1 MQRGTFGA
9 ERLGTSSPKEAQARI
24 KINKLLEE
32 AGWRFFDS
40 DDGKANIVLES
51 NTKIKK
57 QQLSDLGDDFDK
69 TKTGFIDFLLL
80 DKQGF
85 PFIVLEAKAENKN
98 PLFGKEQARQY
109 AQSQHCRFIILSNG
123 NSHYLWDLERGNPQV
138 IYRFPS
144 PELAAG
150 LSSFTPNREALANE
164 TVADDYIVLTKKPD
178 YKNDPS
184 WLDEAS
190 RPEYI
195 KTHKLRFLRPYQVR
209 AITAIQKAVKEG
221 QDRFLFEMAT
231 GTGKTLVSAAVIKLF
246 KRTGNARRILFLVD
260 RLELEQQAQRNF
272 EDYLKGDYISVIYKE
287 NRDDWRKADIVVSTI
302 QTFLSNNRY
311 KRLFAPDDFD
321 LVISDEAHRSIS
333 GNSRAVFEYFIGYK
347 LGLTATPKDYL
358 KSFDT
363 ASLANT
369 NDPRELERRTLLD
382 TYKTFGCETGEP
394 TFRYSLLD
402 GVRDG
407 YLVNP
412 VVADA
417 RTEITA
423 QLLSEKGYTVIVQ
436 DDEGNEAEQV
446 FVSKE
451 FEKKFFSDN
460 TNSAFCKVFLDN
472 ALRDPITGEIGK
484 TIVFC
489 VKQNHAAKIA
499 QILNQYADV
508 MFPGKYQSD
517 FAMQVTSSV
526 NGAQDFTVQF
536 SNNKLSGY
544 ANFDQSYRTCK
555 TRVCVTVGMMTTGYD
570 CTDLLNICLMRP
582 IFSPSDFIQ
591 IKGRG
596 TRKHNFTDEMIDT
609 AVKAKLGVQQKTRF
623 KIFDFFAN
631 CEYFE
636 EKFNYDEV
644 LKLPKINDKGIKEA
658 YDKPFGL
665 NDGYNSSRE
674 DKLSSLN
681 QTEVGP
687 DGMKIDRM
695 YFDRFEQIILNN
707 PKIKEIKEKAH
718 EGKWNELQDFIIHNI
733 FDKPEDYFNVEKL
746 RAALNADRRIPL
758 REMLEKILGLIP
770 RFKTKEEL
778 LEEEFDKFDSR
789 YMPGE
794 SYFTSAKAIFK
805 AYIEDTEFRRIV
817 DQGNFAELNVT
828 PWIESY
834 RQLTPELRKLIPEY
848 IKDYVP
854 LNNFVE

>member
-1 MQRGTFGA
+1 MV
-9 ERLGTSSPKEAQARI
+9 EYSMPKEAQARI
-24 KINKLLEE
+24 KINNLLEE

-40 DDGKANIVLES
+40 PEGKANIVLEAS
-51 NTKIKK
+51 VKITKT
-57 QQLSDLGDDFDK
+57 QLNGLGDDFDK

-80 DKQGF
+80 DDQGF

-123 NSHYLWDLERGNPQV
+123 NSHYFWDLDRGNPQV

-144 PELAAG
+144 PDLAADL
-150 LSSFTPNREALANE
+150 LSFVPNREALANE
-164 TVADDYIVLTKKPD
+164 TIGDDYIVLTKKPD
-178 YKNDPS
+178 YKKDPS
-184 WLDEAS
+184 WLDGRS
-190 RPEYI
+190 RPEFI
-195 KTHKLRFLRPYQVR
+195 KTHKLRFLRPYQVN
-209 AITAIQKAVKEG
+209 AIKAIQKAVKEG
-221 QDRFLFEMAT
+221 RDRFLFEMAT
-231 GTGKTLVSAAVIKLF
+231 GTGKTLVAAAIIKLF
-246 KRTGNARRILFLVD
+246 KHSGNARRILFLVD
-260 RLELEQQAQRNF
+260 RLELEKQAFNNF
-272 EDYLKGDYISVIYKE
+272 NDYLKGDCITVIYKE
-287 NRDDWRKADIVVSTI
+287 NRDDWRKAEIVVSTI

-311 KRLFAPDDFD
+311 KRLFAPNDFT

-358 KSFDT
+358 KHIDI
-363 ASLANT
+363 AGLNT
-369 NDPRELERRTLLD
+369 HDPRELERRTLLD

-417 RTEITA
+417 RTEISA
-423 QLLSEKGYTVIVQ
+423 QLLSDNGYAVIVQ
-436 DDEGNEAEQV
+436 DEEGNEAEEV
-446 FVSKE
+446 FISKE

-460 TNSAFCKVFLDN
+460 TNHAFCKVFLDN
-472 ALRDPITGEIGK
+472 ALRDPISGEIGK

-489 VKQNHAAKIA
+489 VSQDHAAKIA
-499 QILNQYADV
+499 EILNQYADA
-508 MFPGKYQSD
+508 MFPGMYQSD
-517 FAMQVTSSV
+517 FAVQVTSSV
-526 NGAQDFTVQF
+526 NRAQEFTVQF
-536 SNNKLSGY
+536 SSNKLYGY
-544 ANFDQSYRTCK
+544 ANFDPSYRTSK

-596 TRKHNFTDEMIDT
+596 TRRHNFIEEMIDS
-609 AVKAKLGVQQKTRF
+609 AIKARLGDQQKTKF

-636 EKFNYDEV
+636 EKYNYDEV
-644 LKLPKINDKGIKEA
+644 LSLPKVNNKNLSETHDEPLDRL
-658 YDKPFGL
+658 YHDF
-665 NDGYNSSRE
+665 YNSSRE

-681 QTEVGP
+681 QTEIGLN
-687 DGMKIDRM
+687 GMKIDRM
-695 YFDRFEQIILNN
+695 YFDRFEQTILND
-707 PKIKEIKEKAH
+707 PRIEELKEQAQAGLWVPLLDYVIK
-718 EGKWNELQDFIIHNI
+718 NI
-733 FDKPEDYFNVEKL
+733 FNKPEDYYNVEKL
-746 RAALNADRRIPL
+746 RAALNADRRIQL
-758 REMLEKILGLIP
+758 REMLEKVLGIIP

-789 YMPGE
+789 YMPGDN
-794 SYFTSAKAIFK
+794 YFAAAKTVFK
-805 AYIEDTEFRRIV
+805 AYIEDIEFRNIV
-817 DQGNFAELNVT
+817 DQGNLAQLNVT
-828 PWIESY
+828 PWIDAY
-834 RQLTPELRKLIPEY
+834 RQLSPELRKLIPEY

>member
-1 MQRGTFGA
+1 M
-9 ERLGTSSPKEAQARI
+9 PKEAQARI

-40 DDGKANIVLES
+40 VDGKANIVLEPSVKITKRNLS
-51 NTKIKK
+51 N
-57 QQLSDLGDDFDK
+57 LGDDFANV
-69 TKTGFIDFLLL
+69 KTGFIDFLLL
-80 DKQGF
+80 DEKGF

-123 NSHYLWDLERGNPQV
+123 NSHYFWDLERGNPQV

-144 PELAAG
+144 PDLAAG

-178 YKNDPS
+178 YKTDPS
-184 WLDEAS
+184 WLDEKS
-190 RPEYI
+190 RPDFI
-195 KTHKLRFLRPYQVR
+195 KTYKLRFLRPYQVK

-221 QDRFLFEMAT
+221 KDRFLFEMAT
-231 GTGKTLVSAAVIKLF
+231 GTGKTLVAAAIIKLF
-246 KRTGNARRILFLVD
+246 KRTGNAQRILFLVD
-260 RLELEQQAQRNF
+260 RLELEQQASDNF
-272 EDYLKGDYISVIYKE
+272 KDYLKGDYISVIYKE

-311 KRLFAPDDFD
+311 KRSFAPNDFE

-358 KSFDT
+358 KSFDAT
-363 ASLANT
+363 GLNVALVSAQ
-369 NDPRELERRTLLD
+369 DPRELERRTLLD

-407 YLVNP
+407 YLINP
-412 VVADA
+412 IVADA

-423 QLLSEKGYTVIVQ
+423 QLLSEHGYAVIIQ
-436 DDEGNEAEQV
+436 DKEGNEAEEV

-460 TNSAFCKVFLDN
+460 TNRAFCKVFLDN

-484 TIVFC
+484 TIIFC
-489 VKQNHAAKIA
+489 VKQDHAAKIA
-499 QILNQYADV
+499 DILCQYADE
-508 MFPGKYQSD
+508 MFPGKYQSN
-517 FAMQVTSSV
+517 FAMQVTSSI
-526 NGAQDFTVQF
+526 NGAQEYTVQF
-536 SNNKLSGY
+536 SNNRLSGSS
-544 ANFDQSYRTCK
+544 NFEPSYKTSK

-596 TRKHNFTDEMIDT
+596 TRKHNFTDEMIDL
-609 AVKAKLGVQQKTRF
+609 VIKEKLGDRQKTKF

-636 EKFNYDEV
+636 EKYNYDEV
-644 LKLPKINDKGIKEA
+644 LSLPKENNKDIFEV
-658 YDKPFGL
+658 YDKPLGPFDI
-665 NDGYNSSRE
+665 DGYYSSRE
-674 DKLSSLN
+674 DNVSSFS
-681 QTEVGP
+681 QTEIGP

-695 YFDRFEQIILNN
+695 YFDRFEQTLLND
-707 PKIKEIKEKAH
+707 PKIDELKEQAQAGLWDSLLDFVIK
-718 EGKWNELQDFIIHNI
+718 NI

-746 RAALNADRRIPL
+746 RAALNADRRIQL
-758 REMLEKILGLIP
+758 KEMLEKVLGLIP

-794 SYFTSAKAIFK
+794 NYFADAKTIFK
-805 AYIEDTEFRRIV
+805 AYIEDTEFRNIV
-817 DQGNFAELNVT
+817 DQKNLAQLNVT
-828 PWIESY
+828 PWIDAY
-834 RQLTPELRKLIPEY
+834 RQLNPELRKLIPEY

>member
-1 MQRGTFGA
+1 M
-9 ERLGTSSPKEAQARI
+9 PKEAQARI

-40 DDGKANIVLES
+40 SDGKANIVLEPSVKITKRNLS
-51 NTKIKK
+51 NF
-57 QQLSDLGDDFDK
+57 GDDFDK

-123 NSHYLWDLERGNPQV
+123 NSHYFWDLERGNPQV
-138 IYRFPS
+138 IYCFPS
-144 PELAAG
+144 PDLADG
-150 LSSFTPNREALANE
+150 LSLFTPNREALANE

-178 YKNDPS
+178 YKTDPS
-184 WLDEAS
+184 WLNEMS
-190 RPEYI
+190 RPDFI
-195 KTHKLRFLRPYQVR
+195 KTYKLRFLRPYQVK

-221 QDRFLFEMAT
+221 KDRFLFEMAT
-231 GTGKTLVSAAVIKLF
+231 GTGKTLVSAAIIKLF
-246 KRTGNARRILFLVD
+246 RRTGNARRTLFLVD
-260 RLELEQQAQRNF
+260 RLELEKQAQKNF

-302 QTFLSNNRY
+302 QTFLSKNRY
-311 KRLFAPDDFD
+311 KRIFAPNDFD

-363 ASLANT
+363 TGLNVK
-369 NDPRELERRTLLD
+369 DPRELERRTLLD

-407 YLVNP
+407 YLINP
-412 VVADA
+412 IVADA

-423 QLLSEKGYTVIVQ
+423 QLLSEHGYAVIIQ
-436 DDEGNEAEQV
+436 DKEGNEAEEV

-460 TNSAFCKVFLDN
+460 TNRAFCKVFLDN

-489 VKQNHAAKIA
+489 VSQNHAAKIA
-499 QILNQYADV
+499 EILNQYADE
-508 MFPGKYQSD
+508 MFPGKYRSD
-517 FAMQVTSSV
+517 FAMQVTSSI
-526 NGAQDFTVQF
+526 NGAQEYTVQF
-536 SNNKLSGY
+536 SNNRLSGS
-544 ANFDQSYRTCK
+544 ANFDSGYRTSK

-596 TRKHNFTDEMIDT
+596 TRKHIFTDEVIDLAIKT
-609 AVKAKLGVQQKTRF
+609 KFGDQQKTKY

-636 EKFNYDEV
+636 EKYNYDEV
-644 LKLPKINDKGIKEA
+644 LSLPKENNKDITEV
-658 YDKPFGL
+658 YDKPLGSFDI
-665 NDGYNSSRE
+665 DGYNSSRE
-674 DKLSSLN
+674 DNVSSFS
-681 QTEVGP
+681 QTEIGP

-695 YFDRFEQIILNN
+695 YFDRFEQTILND
-707 PKIKEIKEKAH
+707 PRIDELKEQAQSGLWDSLLDFVIK
-718 EGKWNELQDFIIHNI
+718 NI

-746 RAALNADRRIPL
+746 RVALNADRRIQL
-758 REMLEKILGLIP
+758 KEMLEKILGLIP

-794 SYFTSAKAIFK
+794 NYFAGAKTIFK
-805 AYIEDTEFRRIV
+805 AYIEDTEFRNIV
-817 DQGNFAELNVT
+817 DQRNLAQLNVT
-828 PWIESY
+828 PWIDAY
-834 RQLTPELRKLIPEY
+834 RQLTPEFRKLIPEY

>member
-1 MQRGTFGA
+1 MF
-9 ERLGTSSPKEAQARI
+9 KEAQARI

-40 DDGKANIVLES
+40 PEGRANIVLEPTVKI
-51 NTKIKK
+51 TKTN
-57 QQLSDLGDDFDK
+57 LDDLGDNFDK
-69 TKTGFIDFLLL
+69 TKIGFIDFLLL

-85 PFIVLEAKAENKN
+85 PFIVLEAKAENKD

-109 AQSQHCRFIILSNG
+109 AHSQHCRFVILSNG
-123 NSHYLWDLERGNPQV
+123 NSHYFWDLERGNPQV

-144 PELAAG
+144 PELAMG
-150 LSSFTPNREALANE
+150 YSSFTPNREALINE

-190 RPEYI
+190 RPEFVKI
-195 KTHKLRFLRPYQVR
+195 NKLRFLRRYQVR
-209 AITAIQKAVKEG
+209 AIEAIQKAVKEEK
-221 QDRFLFEMAT
+221 DRFLFEMAT

-260 RLELEQQAQRNF
+260 RLELERQAQTNF
-272 EDYLKGDYISVIYKE
+272 EDYLKGDYVSVIYKE
-287 NRDDWRKADIVVSTI
+287 NHDDWRKADIVVSTI
-302 QTFLSNNRY
+302 QTFLSKNRY
-311 KRLFAPDDFD
+311 KRLFTPDDFD

-363 ASLANT
+363 TDAH
-369 NDPRELERRTLLD
+369 DPRELERRTLLD

-412 VVADA
+412 IVADA
-417 RTEITA
+417 RTTITA
-423 QLLSEKGYTVIVQ
+423 KLLSEQGYAVIVQ
-436 DDEGNEAEQV
+436 DEEGNEAEEV
-446 FVSKE
+446 FVYQE
-451 FEKKFFSDN
+451 FEKKFFSEN
-460 TNSAFCKVFLDN
+460 TNRAFCKVFLEN
-472 ALRDPITGEIGK
+472 ALRDPISGEIGK
-484 TIVFC
+484 TIAFC
-489 VKQNHAAKIA
+489 VSQNHAAKIA
-499 QILNQYADV
+499 QILNQYADT

-517 FAMQVTSSV
+517 FAMQVTSTIS
-526 NGAQDFTVQF
+526 GAQGFTVQF
-536 SNNKLSGY
+536 SNNKLSGS
-544 ANFDQSYRTCK
+544 ANFELGYRTAK

-596 TRKHNFTDEMIDT
+596 TRKHDFADELIDP
-609 AVKAKLGVQQKTRF
+609 AIKIRLGEQQKTRF

-636 EKFNYDEV
+636 EKFNYDET
-644 LKLPKINDKGIKEA
+644 LSLPRSGTEFFSEVHDSPLGSSYLDA
-658 YDKPFGL
+658 
-665 NDGYNSSRE
+665 YNSKSE
-674 DKLSSLN
+674 DRLSSLN
-681 QTEVGP
+681 QTEIGP
-687 DGMKIDRM
+687 NGMKIDRM
-695 YFDRFEQIILNN
+695 YFDRFEQTILTN
-707 PKIKEIKEKAH
+707 PRIDELKEQAQA
-718 EGKWNELQDFIIHNI
+718 GKWDELQDFIFHNI
-733 FDKPEDYFNVEKL
+733 FDKPEDYFNMEKL
-746 RAALNADRRIPL
+746 RTALNAGRRISL
-758 REMLEKILGLIP
+758 KEMLEKILGLIP

-794 SYFTSAKAIFK
+794 NHFSGAKAMFK
-805 AYIEDTEFRRIV
+805 AYIEDAEFRKII
-817 DQGNFAELNVT
+817 DEKNYSLLNVT

-834 RQLTPELRKLIPEY
+834 RQLSPELRALIPEY

-854 LNNFVE
+854 LNNYVE

>member
-1 MQRGTFGA
+1 M
-9 ERLGTSSPKEAQARI
+9 SKEARARI
-24 KINKLLEE
+24 KINRYLEE

-40 DDGKANIVLES
+40 SDGKANIVLEPS
-51 NTKIKK
+51 VKITKTKLSGLGENFEKTKI
-57 QQLSDLGDDFDK
+57 
-69 TKTGFIDFLLL
+69 GFIDFLLL

-85 PFIVLEAKAENKN
+85 PFIVLEAKAEDKN
-98 PLFGKEQARQY
+98 PLFGKEQAREY
-109 AQSQHCRFIILSNG
+109 AQSQLCRFIILSNG
-123 NSHYLWDLERGNPQV
+123 NSHYFWDLERGNPQV

-144 PELAAG
+144 PELTEGYA
-150 LSSFTPNREALANE
+150 SFTPNREALTNE
-164 TVADDYIVLTKKPD
+164 TVADDYIVLSKKPD

-184 WLDEAS
+184 WLDEES
-190 RPEYI
+190 RLEFI
-195 KTHKLRFLRPYQVR
+195 KINKLRFLRPYQVQ
-209 AITAIQKAVKEG
+209 AIGAIQRAVNEG
-221 QDRFLFEMAT
+221 RDRFLFEMAT

-260 RLELEQQAQRNF
+260 RLELEKQAQKNF
-272 EDYLKGDYISVIYKE
+272 EDYLKGDCISVIYKE

-302 QTFLSNNRY
+302 QTFLPNNRY
-311 KRLFAPDDFD
+311 KRLFSPDDFD

-358 KSFDT
+358 KHIDSVGLST
-363 ASLANT
+363 Q
-369 NDPRELERRTLLD
+369 DPRELERRTLLD

-407 YLVNP
+407 FLVNP

-423 QLLSEKGYTVIVQ
+423 QLLSEHGYAVIVQ
-436 DDEGNEAEQV
+436 YEEGSEAEEV
-446 FVSKE
+446 FALQD
-451 FEKKFFSDN
+451 FEKKFFSEN
-460 TNSAFCKVFLDN
+460 TNRAFCKVFLEN
-472 ALRDPITGEIGK
+472 ALKDPITGEIGK

-489 VKQNHAAKIA
+489 VSQNHAAKIT

-508 MFPGKYQSD
+508 IFPGKYQSD
-517 FAMQVTSSV
+517 FAIQVTSSIS
-526 NGAQDFTVQF
+526 GAQDFSVQF
-536 SNNKLSGY
+536 SNNRLSGS
-544 ANFDQSYRTCK
+544 ANFEPGYRTCK

-596 TRKHNFTDEMIDT
+596 TRKHNFTDEMIDQ
-609 AVKAKLGVQQKTRF
+609 AIKEKFGDRQKTKF

-636 EKFNYDEV
+636 EKFNYDEA
-644 LKLPKINDKGIKEA
+644 LILPKAEEKKVTSVFDKSLDPLYLE
-658 YDKPFGL
+658 
-665 NDGYNSSRE
+665 GYNSQR
-674 DKLSSLN
+674 DDRLSSLN
-681 QTEVGP
+681 QTEIGLN
-687 DGMKIDRM
+687 GMKIDRM
-695 YFDRFEQIILNN
+695 YFDRFEETVLKN
-707 PKIKEIKEKAH
+707 PRIDEIKEQAQ
-718 EGKWNELQDFIIHNI
+718 EGKWDDLQNFVIHNI

-758 REMLEKILGLIP
+758 KEMLEKVLGFIP

-778 LEEEFDKFDSR
+778 LEEEFEKFDSR

-794 SYFTSAKAIFK
+794 NYFASAKAVFK
-805 AYIEDTEFRRIV
+805 AYIEDAEFRNIV
-817 DQGNFAELNVT
+817 DQGNFAQLNVT
-828 PWIESY
+828 PWMEAY
-834 RQLTPELRKLIPEY
+834 RQLSGELRKTIPEY

-854 LNNFVE
+854 LNNYMD